1 MKNTFNHKL
10 VNMVKDFK
18 DPWHR
23 GKNNAVCEAFYQ
35 WWKYELRETG
45 HADFPALPT
54 PANTDIREWF
64 YTTFKTGRKR
74 QILKALCL

>member
-1 MKNTFNHKL
+1 MI
-10 VNMVKDFK
+10 KDFK

-23 GKNNAVCEAFYQ
+23 GKNNAVREAFYQ

-45 HADFPALPT
+45 HADFPALLT
-54 PANTDIREWF
+54 PANADIREWF